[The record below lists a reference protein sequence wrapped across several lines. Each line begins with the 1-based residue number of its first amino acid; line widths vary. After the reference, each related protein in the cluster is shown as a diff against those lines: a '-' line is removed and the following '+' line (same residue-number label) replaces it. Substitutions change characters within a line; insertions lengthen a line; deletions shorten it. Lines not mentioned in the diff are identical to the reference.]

1 MTGRSAPPL
10 DLDALLAAIG
20 SGLRFEYR
28 YFWGHTARADGALTD
43 AVFSQWWPSHF
54 EIDGHRYATA
64 EQFMMAGK
72 ARVFGDREAL
82 ARILAQPDPAAC
94 KALGRAVR
102 HFDAAVWSAARFDL
116 VTRGNVAKFGQD
128 PALRDHILGTGDAIL
143 VEASPRDRIW
153 GIGLGQRD
161 ARAADPATWRG
172 QNLLGFALVRA
183 RGILRGDLPDLP
195 ARQA

>member
-1 MTGRSAPPL
+1 MTGRVAPPL
-10 DLDALLAAIG
+10 ELDALLAAVR
-20 SGLRFEYR
+20 SGQRFELR

-54 EIDGHRYATA
+54 EVDHQRYATA

-72 ARVFGDREAL
+72 ARAFGDREAL
-82 ARILAQPDPAAC
+82 AKILAEPDPAAC

-102 HFDAAVWSAARFDL
+102 PFDAAVWTAARFDL

-128 PALRDHILGTGDAIL
+128 PALRDHLLGTGDAIL

-153 GIGLGQRD
+153 GIGLGQSD
-161 ARAADPATWRG
+161 PRAADPVTWRG
-172 QNLLGFALVRA
+172 RNLLGFALVRA
-183 RGILRGDLPDLP
+183 RAILRGDLPDLP
-195 ARQA
+195 ATAA